1 MYHFKKV
8 GKEYMR
14 KFIFNKIPQNGLIL
28 DLACGNSPFQDQLK
42 NRVGCDYVL
51 GKGVNVLA
59 DSHYLPFQ
67 NEIFD
72 TIICLEALEH
82 FHTPEIAVKEMARVL
97 KPNGSL
103 ILTIPFCYP
112 VHEAPYDFQRYT
124 EYGLRKLFSPKFENI
139 HIEPVFNESQSVA
152 ILLQRLAFQSDISA
166 FKFYCINIL
175 SYFLFSYNI
184 FKSKKRYQSIS
195 KKIEGPF
202 LTANYCLTASRSK
215 K

>member
-1 MYHFKKV
+1 M
-8 GKEYMR
+8 
-14 KFIFNKIPQNGLIL
+14 IL

-103 ILTIPFCYP
+103 ILTIPFCY
-112 VHEAPYDFQRYT
+112 T

-195 KKIEGPF
+195 KTIEGPF